1 MERTVSEREEAA
13 FAFLEGAEQA
23 FQAFHQIYNMT
34 DNELHMLFNTKNR
47 YMIFHMEA
55 SKVFDILN
63 RRDEI
68 IANYIE
74 PGDII
79 AKLNNEGWE
88 DVVTFVYPDGTF
100 DAVGYSADRW
110 GQTTTKVTMKDYHKT
125 GTHID
130 KFPFDLYKTR
140 YTF

>member
-1 MERTVSEREEAA
+1 MERTISEVREEA
-13 FAFLEGAEQA
+13 AFLEGAEQA
-23 FQAFHQIYNMT
+23 FRAFHQIYNMT

-47 YMIFHMEA
+47 YLILHMEA

-79 AKLNNEGWE
+79 AKDNNEDWE

-100 DAVGYSADRW
+100 DAIGYNADRC
-110 GQTTTKVTMKDYHKT
+110 GKTTTKAIMKDYYKT
-125 GTHID
+125 GKHID
-130 KFPFDLYKTR
+130 QFPFNLYKTR